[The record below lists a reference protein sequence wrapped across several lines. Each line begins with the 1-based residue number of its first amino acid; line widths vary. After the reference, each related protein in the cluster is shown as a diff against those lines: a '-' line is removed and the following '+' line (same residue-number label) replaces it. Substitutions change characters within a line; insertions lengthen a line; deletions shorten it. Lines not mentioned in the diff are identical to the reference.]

1 MANNNNKGMKP
12 KKIGNAEFFVN
23 GVVVVNNTVEAIQNP
38 FNGGLEYQV
47 GIAISEKDLQSINTI
62 KTIENQLQNSLNLAS
77 DNENLYLYSKSK
89 KPITVIDKNNNNT
102 TLNIGDVVTI
112 FANVVVWEFGNQQ
125 KVGVYCQGV
134 VKIGTTQ
141 KATIFER
148 YQQIQNNN
156 ADYTKSLE
164 CYNYT
169 DVKSIQPSI
178 NLNEYQSI
186 VNEDENINFNDLPQ
200 ITL

>member
-1 MANNNNKGMKP
+1 MNNNAKNVKA
-12 KKIGNAEFFVN
+12 KKVGSAEFFVN
-23 GVVVVNNTVEAIQNP
+23 GVVVVNNTKEGTQNP
-38 FNGGLEYQV
+38 FNGNIEYQI

-62 KTIENQLQNSLNLAS
+62 KTIENQLQNSLNFTT

-89 KPITVIDKNNNNT
+89 NPIPVIDKTNNNT
-102 TLNIGDVVTI
+102 TLNTGDVVTV
-112 FANVVVWEFGNQQ
+112 FVNVVVWEFGNQRNI
-125 KVGVYCQGV
+125 GVYCQGV
-134 VKIGTTQ
+134 VKIGTIP

-148 YQQIQNNN
+148 YQQLQNNN

-169 DVKSIQPSI
+169 DVKSIQPPIYS
-178 NLNEYQSI
+178 NEYQS
-186 VNEDENINFNDLPQ
+186 NSPEDESINFNDLPQ

>member
-1 MANNNNKGMKP
+1 MNNTKNVKA
-12 KKIGNAEFFVN
+12 KKIGSAEFFAN
-23 GVVVVNNTVEAIQNP
+23 GVVVVNNTVEGTQNP
-38 FNGGLEYQV
+38 FNGNLEYQI

-62 KTIENQLQNSLNLAS
+62 KTIENQLQNSLNLTS

-89 KPITVIDKNNNNT
+89 NPIAVIDKQNNST
-102 TLNIGDVVTI
+102 TLNVGDVVTV
-112 FANVVVWEFGNQQ
+112 FVNVVVWEFGNQRNI
-125 KVGVYCQGV
+125 GVYCQGV

-148 YQQIQNNN
+148 YQQIQNSN

-164 CYNYT
+164 CYQYNDT
-169 DVKSIQPSI
+169 KQLQPPVYP
-178 NLNEYQSI
+178 NEY
-186 VNEDENINFNDLPQ
+186 NENDENINFNDLPQ

>member
-12 KKIGNAEFFVN
+12 KKVGNAEFFVN
-23 GVVVVNNTVEAIQNP
+23 GVVVVNNTKEGMQNP
-38 FNGGLEYQV
+38 FNGSLEYQI
-47 GIAISEKDLQSINTI
+47 GIAISEKDFQSINTI
-62 KTIENQLQNSLNLAS
+62 KTIENQLQNSLNLTTDS
-77 DNENLYLYSKSK
+77 ENLYLYSKSK
-89 KPITVIDKNNNNT
+89 NPITVIDKGNNNT
-102 TLNIGDVVTI
+102 TLNTGDVVTV
-112 FANVVVWEFGNQQ
+112 FVNVVVWEFGNQQ

-148 YQQIQNNN
+148 YQQLQNNN

-169 DVKSIQPSI
+169 DVKSIQPPIYS
-178 NLNEYQSI
+178 NEYQS
-186 VNEDENINFNDLPQ
+186 NSPEDESINFNDLPQ

>member
-1 MANNNNKGMKP
+1 MNNTKNVKA
-12 KKIGNAEFFVN
+12 KKVGSAEFFAN
-23 GVVVVNNTVEAIQNP
+23 GVVVVNNTKEGTQNP
-38 FNGGLEYQV
+38 FNGNLEYQI

-62 KTIENQLQNSLNLAS
+62 KTIENQLQNSLNLTS

-89 KPITVIDKNNNNT
+89 NPIIVIDKNNNSTN
-102 TLNIGDVVTI
+102 LNVGDVVTVFI
-112 FANVVVWEFGNQQ
+112 NVVVWEFGNQRNI
-125 KVGVYCQGV
+125 GVYCQGV

-148 YQQIQNNN
+148 YQQIQNSN

-169 DVKSIQPSI
+169 DVKSIQPPIYS
-178 NLNEYQSI
+178 NEYQS
-186 VNEDENINFNDLPQ
+186 NSPEDESINFNDLPQ
-200 ITL
+200 LTL

>member
-1 MANNNNKGMKP
+1 MANNNKGIKP
-12 KKIGNAEFFVN
+12 KKVGNAEFFVN
-23 GVVVVNNTVEAIQNP
+23 GVVVVNNTKEGTQNP
-38 FNGGLEYQV
+38 FNGGLEYQIGV
-47 GIAISEKDLQSINTI
+47 AISEKDLQSINTI
-62 KTIENQLQNSLNLAS
+62 KTIEKQLQNSLNLAG

-89 KPITVIDKNNNNT
+89 NPIAIIDKDNNNT
-102 TLNIGDVVTI
+102 TLNIGDVVTV
-112 FANVVVWEFGNQQ
+112 FLNVIVWEFGNQQ

-156 ADYTKSLE
+156 AAYTKSLE
-164 CYNYT
+164 CYQYNDT
-169 DVKSIQPSI
+169 KQLQPPI
-178 NLNEYQSI
+178 YPNEYNTNT
-186 VNEDENINFNDLPQ
+186 NENEENINFNDLPQ

>member
-1 MANNNNKGMKP
+1 MNNNTKNVKA
-12 KKIGNAEFFVN
+12 KKVGSAEFFAN
-23 GVVVVNNTVEAIQNP
+23 GVVVVNNTKEGTQNP
-38 FNGGLEYQV
+38 FNGNLEYQI

-62 KTIENQLQNSLNLAS
+62 KTIENQLQNSLNLTS

-89 KPITVIDKNNNNT
+89 NPIIVIDKNNNSTN
-102 TLNIGDVVTI
+102 LNVGDVVTVFI
-112 FANVVVWEFGNQQ
+112 NVVVWEFGNQRNI
-125 KVGVYCQGV
+125 GVYCQGV

-148 YQQIQNNN
+148 YQQIQNSN

-164 CYNYT
+164 CYQYN
-169 DVKSIQPSI
+169 DAKQLQPPI
-178 NLNEYQSI
+178 YPNEYNT
-186 VNEDENINFNDLPQ
+186 NESDENINFNDLPQ